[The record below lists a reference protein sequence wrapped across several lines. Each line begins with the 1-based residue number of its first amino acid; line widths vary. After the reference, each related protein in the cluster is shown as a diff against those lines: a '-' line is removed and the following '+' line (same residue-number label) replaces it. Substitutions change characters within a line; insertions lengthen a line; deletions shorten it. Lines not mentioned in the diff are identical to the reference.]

1 MFSGH
6 TGGLKHVL
14 FMKDGKQMLSC
25 AEDKTIRVWDKASG
39 KVRLIQWAYFAVI
52 YECFLSLF
60 QSYIYEFAYCQFLFD
75 MYLCISYLF
84 VY

>member
-1 MFSGH
+1 MNHRVILVCSTNKKLIINIQQIYKQKNAFSEPQVFSGH

-39 KVRLIQWAYFAVI
+39 KVRLIH
-52 YECFLSLF
+52 
-60 QSYIYEFAYCQFLFD
+60 
-75 MYLCISYLF
+75 
-84 VY
+84 

>member
-1 MFSGH
+1 M
-6 TGGLKHVL
+6 L

-52 YECFLSLF
+52 YACLLSLL
-60 QSYIYEFAYCQFLFD
+60 QSYIYKFAYCKFLFD

>member
-1 MFSGH
+1 MNHRVILVCSTNEKLIINIQQIYKQKKPFSEPQVFSGH

-39 KVRLIQWAYFAVI
+39 KVRLIH
-52 YECFLSLF
+52 
-60 QSYIYEFAYCQFLFD
+60 
-75 MYLCISYLF
+75 
-84 VY
+84 